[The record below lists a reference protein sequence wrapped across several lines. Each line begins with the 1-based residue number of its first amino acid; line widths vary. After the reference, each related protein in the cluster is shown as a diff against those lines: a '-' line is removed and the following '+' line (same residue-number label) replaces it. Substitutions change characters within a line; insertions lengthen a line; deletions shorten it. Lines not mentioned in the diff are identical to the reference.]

1 MKNSSLWMVVGLVAC
16 FAACDD
22 EVSTTDTGSGGSGAT
37 GGAGGATTTSEGGG
51 QGGAGGAACTAPAA
65 PSGAM
70 PADMATDVDA
80 ASTTTLDWDDVPN
93 AAGYD
98 VYFGACPAPDYPSAS
113 YQRVTDSELTG
124 QTLTS
129 STTYCWKV
137 VSAADAG
144 NTCVT
149 EGDAWTF
156 ETACDDPVAGAPTLT
171 MRAASYPACTD
182 RKSVV

>member
-1 MKNSSLWMVVGLVAC
+1 
-16 FAACDD
+16 
-22 EVSTTDTGSGGSGAT
+22 
-37 GGAGGATTTSEGGG
+37 
-51 QGGAGGAACTAPAA
+51 
-65 PSGAM
+65 
-70 PADMATDVDA
+70 MATDVDA

-149 EGDAWTF
+149 DSDCCDGSSCENGICGGGETCADIGEFCNGSGDCCNPQAQCI
-156 ETACDDPVAGAPTLT
+156 AQQCALQAPQ
-171 MRAASYPACTD
+171 
-182 RKSVV
+182 